1 MDAPTFV
8 VVGNVNQG
16 KSSVTAALSENTG
29 IPIDSYP
36 GTTRQA
42 GTYVFR
48 SGDRELFRLIDTPGF
63 QQPRQV
69 LRWLRERATSAS
81 ARPAAVR
88 AFVDEHAA
96 SDEFRD
102 EVELLRPILDGAGI
116 LYVVDASSHLE
127 PSNEAEMEILR
138 WTGQPAMALLNR
150 VRDRDHAEE
159 WRPTLRQ
166 FFHIVRDFD
175 AHAARFADRVGLL
188 RGFREIRPEW
198 SPGIDAAVAAME
210 AEAERRR
217 RVVAGAVADLM
228 VAALSHVERRPLA
241 EGDDETRVR
250 TALESAFRDAQRGL
264 ERRAREEVERVF
276 GHPPLRADEPDAEVL
291 AGDLFAESTWEA
303 FGLTRTQL
311 LQVGAVSGAAVG
323 ALADL
328 GVGGM
333 SLGAA
338 TALGAGLGAAAAW
351 FGGQGLAKVRT
362 GGPTDWKGR
371 LLPFLGTGTFVTM
384 GPVRNQR
391 YAWVLLDRALVHAR
405 AVRDRSHA
413 SRASLALPAERV
425 TDLPEDLRARLA
437 KDLGAVV
444 SEAGSGVRAETRERL
459 ASAVD
464 AALSR

>member
-1 MDAPTFV
+1 
-8 VVGNVNQG
+8 
-16 KSSVTAALSENTG
+16 
-29 IPIDSYP
+29 
-36 GTTRQA
+36 
-42 GTYVFR
+42 
-48 SGDRELFRLIDTPGF
+48 
-63 QQPRQV
+63 V
-69 LRWLRERATSAS
+69 LRWLRERASSAS

-88 AFVDEHAA
+88 AFVDQHAG

-198 SPGIDAAVAAME
+198 SPAIDAAVAAME
-210 AEAERRR
+210 AEAGRRKR
-217 RVVAGAVADLM
+217 LAAGAVADLM

-241 EGDDETRVR
+241 EDDDEARVR
-250 TALESAFRDAQRGL
+250 AALETAFRDAQRGL

-276 GHPPLRADEPDAEVL
+276 GHPSLRADEPDAEVL
-291 AGDLFAESTWEA
+291 AGDLFAASTWEA

-338 TALGAGLGAAAAW
+338 TALGAGIGAAAAW

-362 GGPTDWKGR
+362 GGAADWKGR
-371 LLPFLGTGTFVTM
+371 LLPFFGTGTFLTM

-413 SRASLALPAERV
+413 SRASLALPAARV

-437 KDLGAVV
+437 KDLAAVV
-444 SEAGSGVRAETRERL
+444 AEAGSGVRAETRERL
-459 ASAVD
+459 ATAVD
-464 AALSR
+464 SALSR

>member
-1 MDAPTFV
+1 MDVPTFV

-16 KSSVTAALSENTG
+16 KSSVVAALSENTG

-36 GTTRQA
+36 GTTRRA
-42 GTYVFR
+42 GSYVFR
-48 SGDRELFRLIDTPGF
+48 SGDRALFQLVDTPGF

-69 LRWLRERATSAS
+69 LRWLRERATTAS

-88 AFVDEHAA
+88 AFVDAHAA
-96 SDEFRD
+96 SDAFRD
-102 EVELLRPILDGAGI
+102 EVELLRPILEGAGI

-127 PSNEAEMEILR
+127 PANEAEMEILR

-175 AHAARFADRVGLL
+175 AHRARFGDRVALL

-198 SPGIDAAVAAME
+198 SPAIDAAVGAME
-210 AEAERRR
+210 AESVRRNR
-217 RVVAGAVADLM
+217 LAAAAVADLM
-228 VAALSHVERRPLA
+228 VAALCHVERRPLV
-241 EGDDETRVR
+241 EGDDESRVR
-250 TALESAFRDAQRGL
+250 AALEVAFRDAHRGL
-264 ERRAREEVERVF
+264 ERRAREEVERIY
-276 GHPPLRADEPDAEVL
+276 GHPPLRGEEPDAELL
-291 AGDLFAESTWEA
+291 AGDLFAAATWEA
-303 FGLTRTQL
+303 FGLSRAQL

-323 ALADL
+323 VLADL

-362 GGPTDWKGR
+362 GGAADWKGR
-371 LLPFLGTGTFVTM
+371 LLPFLGTGTFLTM

-413 SRASLALPAERV
+413 CRASLSPPSARV
-425 TDLPEDLRARLA
+425 ADLGEDLRAGLA
-437 KDLGAVV
+437 KALGAVV
-444 SEAGSGVRAETRERL
+444 AEAASGVRAETRERL
-459 ASAVD
+459 AASLD
-464 AALSR
+464 AALAA

>member
-1 MDAPTFV
+1 MDYPTFV

-16 KSSVTAALSENTG
+16 KSSVVAALSENTG

-36 GTTRQA
+36 GTTRRA
-42 GTYVFR
+42 GAYVFK

-69 LRWLRERATSAS
+69 LRWLRERATTAS

-88 AFVDEHAA
+88 AFVDAHADTEA
-96 SDEFRD
+96 FRD

-198 SPGIDAAVAAME
+198 GAAIDAAVGAME
-210 AEAERRR
+210 SESLRRNR
-217 RVVAGAVADLM
+217 LAAGAVADLM

-241 EGDDETRVR
+241 EGDDESRVR
-250 TALESAFRDAQRGL
+250 AALESAFRDAQRGL
-264 ERRAREEVERVF
+264 ERRAREDVERVY
-276 GHPPLRADEPDAEVL
+276 GHPPLRGDEPDAELL
-291 AGDLFAESTWEA
+291 AGDLFAEATWEA
-303 FGLTRTQL
+303 FGLSRTQL
-311 LQVGAVSGAAVG
+311 RQHS
-323 ALADL
+323 
-328 GVGGM
+328 
-333 SLGAA
+333 
-338 TALGAGLGAAAAW
+338 
-351 FGGQGLAKVRT
+351 
-362 GGPTDWKGR
+362 
-371 LLPFLGTGTFVTM
+371 
-384 GPVRNQR
+384 GPVSEPQPPG
-391 YAWVLLDRALVHAR
+391 WVVWDSRRSAPV
-405 AVRDRSHA
+405 VRPTGRVDCCRS
-413 SRASLALPAERV
+413 SVP
-425 TDLPEDLRARLA
+425 
-437 KDLGAVV
+437 G
-444 SEAGSGVRAETRERL
+444 
-459 ASAVD
+459 
-464 AALSR
+464 LS

>member
-36 GTTRQA
+36 GTTRVA

-48 SGDRELFRLIDTPGF
+48 SGEQVLFRLVDTPGF

-69 LRWLRERATSAS
+69 LRWLRARASTAS

-88 AFVDEHAA
+88 AFVEEHAG
-96 SDEFRD
+96 SDEFHD

-150 VRDRDHAEE
+150 VRDRDHADE

-175 AHAARFADRVGLL
+175 AHAARFADRVALL

-198 SPGIDAAVAAME
+198 EAAIDAAVGAME
-210 AEAERRR
+210 AEARRR
-217 RVVAGAVADLM
+217 SRVAASAIADLM
-228 VAALSHVERRPLA
+228 VAALSHVERRPLG
-241 EGDDETRVR
+241 EGDDEAQVGR
-250 TALESAFRDAQRGL
+250 ALEEAFRDAQRRL

-276 GHPPLRADEPDAEVL
+276 GHPPLRGDEPDAEVL
-291 AGDLFAESTWEA
+291 ASDLFAAATWEA
-303 FGLTRTQL
+303 FGLSRSQL
-311 LQVGAVSGAAVG
+311 LQFGAVSGAAVG
-323 ALADL
+323 VLADL
-328 GVGGM
+328 GVGGL
-333 SLGAA
+333 SLGTA

-351 FGGQGLAKVRT
+351 FGGQSLAKVRT
-362 GGPTDWKGR
+362 GGAMDWKGR
-371 LLPFLGTGTFVTM
+371 LLPFFGTGTFLTM
-384 GPVRNQR
+384 GPVKNQR

-413 SRASLALPAERV
+413 SRASLSLPATRV

-437 KDLGAVV
+437 KALGAILA
-444 SEAGSGVRAETRERL
+444 EASSGVRAETRERF
-459 ASAVD
+459 AAGID

>member
-1 MDAPTFV
+1 MDYPTFV

-16 KSSVTAALSENTG
+16 KSSVVAALSENTG

-36 GTTRQA
+36 GTTRRA
-42 GTYVFR
+42 GAYVFK

-69 LRWLRERATSAS
+69 LRWLRERATTAS

-88 AFVDEHAA
+88 AFVDAHADTEA
-96 SDEFRD
+96 FRD

-198 SPGIDAAVAAME
+198 GAAIDAAVGAME
-210 AEAERRR
+210 SESLRRNR
-217 RVVAGAVADLM
+217 LAAGAVADLM

-241 EGDDETRVR
+241 EGDDESRVR
-250 TALESAFRDAQRGL
+250 AALESAFRDAQRGL
-264 ERRAREEVERVF
+264 ERRAREDVERVY
-276 GHPPLRADEPDAEVL
+276 GHPPLRGDEPDAELL
-291 AGDLFAESTWEA
+291 AGDLFAEATWEA
-303 FGLTRTQL
+303 FGLSRTQL

-323 ALADL
+323 VLADL
-328 GVGGM
+328 GFGGM

-351 FGGQGLAKVRT
+351 LGGQGLAKVRT
-362 GGPTDWKGR
+362 GGAADWKGR
-371 LLPFLGTGTFVTM
+371 LLPFLGTGTFLTM

-413 SRASLALPAERV
+413 CRATLAVRAARV
-425 TDLPEDLRARLA
+425 SDLPEDLRARLA
-437 KDLGAVV
+437 KDLGAIVA
-444 SEAGSGVRAETRERL
+444 EAHAGVRAETRDRFATSL
-459 ASAVD
+459 D
-464 AALSR
+464 AALSS